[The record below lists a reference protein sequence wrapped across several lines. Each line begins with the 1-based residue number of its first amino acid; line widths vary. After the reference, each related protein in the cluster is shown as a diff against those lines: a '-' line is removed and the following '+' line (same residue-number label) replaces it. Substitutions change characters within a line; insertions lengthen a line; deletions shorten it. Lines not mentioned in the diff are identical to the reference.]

1 MRIAVVQGPNLN
13 RLGKRRPDKYGLDT
27 LADISAMIE
36 EAAAGLGVEVVQF
49 QSNHE
54 GALIDF
60 IHEHQD
66 SLDGLIVNPA
76 GLTSYGYSLLDTVR
90 DVGRP
95 FAIVHISSFWALD
108 GKERS
113 DIFADSAAVHITGA
127 GARGYVAALEAIVTK
142 SRLQSAS

>member
-36 EAAAGLGVEVVQF
+36 EAAARLGVEVVQF

-66 SLDGLIVNPA
+66 TLAGLIVNPA
-76 GLTSYGYSLLDTVR
+76 GLTSCGYSLLDTVR
-90 DVGRP
+90 DVGQP
-95 FAIVHISSFWALD
+95 FAVVHLSSFWALD
-108 GKERS
+108 GKERA
-113 DIFADSAAVHITGA
+113 DIFADSAAVHIAGA
-127 GARGYVAALEAIVTK
+127 GARGYVTALEVIVTK
-142 SRLQSAS
+142 SRRQSGS